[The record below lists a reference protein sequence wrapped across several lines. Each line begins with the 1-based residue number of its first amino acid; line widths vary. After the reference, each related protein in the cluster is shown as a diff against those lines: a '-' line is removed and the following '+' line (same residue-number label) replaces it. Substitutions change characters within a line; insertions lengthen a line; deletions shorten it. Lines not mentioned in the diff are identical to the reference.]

1 MTKDSKGK
9 ELTDTKITDIKLKD
23 IKLTD
28 IKAKRDAAQKKAT
41 KALAKKPV
49 SDAKRAHDNALY
61 SIKETEKAI
70 VIEQLLMLGLQKESS
85 YKGTQLLKLE
95 ADLIKAQANL
105 QPLFKTYL
113 DAKEAFRI
121 WLLEQK
127 K

>member
-9 ELTDTKITDIKLKD
+9 KPTDIKITDMKLKD

-28 IKAKRDAAQKKAT
+28 IKGKREAAQKKAA

-70 VIEQLLMLGLQKESS
+70 VIEQLLMRGLQKESS

-95 ADLIKAQANL
+95 ADLIKAQSSL

-113 DAKEAFRI
+113 DAEEAFRI
-121 WLLEQK
+121 WFLEQK